1 MTKKPVST
9 RTILLSISPFLLALI
24 VFAGV
29 KAGIKHS
36 GFINSEYSKGIYPFI
51 AKLLSAFSRLIPFSL
66 WDVFW
71 VLVLLAVI
79 TGLILVIL
87 KKIRAGWYF
96 LKLLQSLALLYSFFY
111 ISWGFNYFRPGIDKR
126 LAWTKTANTEEVYP
140 AILDSLIAMTNRNY
154 TSLSLNDYARFDTVV
169 ENSYRKNGTSLGI
182 GYPNGMRRPKKMIF
196 SSFFSK
202 VGVSGYFG
210 PFFNEIHLN
219 SYLLPMD
226 YPFVLAHEK
235 AHQFGVTSEAE
246 ANFVAF
252 VICINSED
260 QQVTYSGFLSALL
273 YFLRD
278 ASHLKDYHQI
288 VERIDKRVIDDL
300 RTRKKYYLG
309 MQNERMSDI
318 QTAANDTYLK
328 ANNIEKGVK
337 NYDQV
342 VALVMEWYYN
352 SGSLNHNTKIKAEG
366 H

>member
-1 MTKKPVST
+1 MTKKPVSI
-9 RTILLSISPFLLALI
+9 RKILFSIWPFLLALI
-24 VFAGV
+24 VFAAI

-36 GFINSEYSKGIYPFI
+36 GFIDSGYSRGIYPFI
-51 AKLLSAFSRLIPFSL
+51 AKLFSAFSRLIPFSL

-71 VLVLLAVI
+71 VVVLLAVI
-79 TGLILVIL
+79 TGLILVVL

-96 LKLLQSLALLYSFFY
+96 LKILQTLALLYSFFY

-126 LAWTKTANTEEVYP
+126 LGWTKTTNSEEVYP
-140 AILDSLIAMTNRNY
+140 EVLDSVIAMTNRNY
-154 TSLSLNDYARFDTVV
+154 IILSLNDYARFDTVV
-169 ENSYRKNGTSLGI
+169 ENSYKNNGTSLGI
-182 GYPNGMRRPKKMIF
+182 GYPNGMRRPKIMIF

-219 SYLLPMD
+219 RYLLPMD

-252 VICINSED
+252 VICINSDD
-260 QQVTYSGFLSALL
+260 QRVKYSGFLSALL

-278 ASHLKDYHQI
+278 ASHLKDYHGI
-288 VERIDKRVIDDL
+288 IEKIDTRVLDDL
-300 RTRKKYYLG
+300 RTRKIYYLG
-309 MQNERMSDI
+309 LQNERMSDM
-318 QTAANDTYLK
+318 QTAANDKYLK

-352 SGSLNHNTKIKAEG
+352 SGYLRQYTETKTDS